1 MYETSAAMPPVADTS
16 AYFEIQ
22 RVAALVAE
30 AAAPHAPGFD
40 PTPRLRVELRRVL
53 RDLPEAR
60 MPAELRD
67 ALLTGAVLGSEAAGW
82 LPAIRR
88 WLSDECARTGV

>member
-1 MYETSAAMPPVADTS
+1 MPLAADTS

-40 PTPRLRVELRRVL
+40 PTPRLRVELQRVL
-53 RDLPEAR
+53 RDVPEVR
-60 MPAELRD
+60 IPPELRD
-67 ALLTGAVLGSEAAGW
+67 ALLTGAVLGPEAARW
-82 LPAIRR
+82 LPTIRR
-88 WLSDECARTGV
+88 WLTDECSRTGL